1 MDNSF
6 ILFDRIQIK
15 EDSHFESFIGDL
27 TEEQSLYIIRLAI
40 NAALSKGLY
49 SLEESEILSKSIR
62 ILNRTDLNQNNTGS

>member
-1 MDNSF
+1 MDKSF

-15 EDSHFESFIGDL
+15 EDSHFESFISDL
-27 TEEQSLYIIRLAI
+27 TEEQSLYRIRLAI
-40 NAALSKGLY
+40 TAALSKGLY

>member
-15 EDSHFESFIGDL
+15 EDSHFESFINDL
-27 TEEQSLYIIRLAI
+27 NEEQSLYIIRLAV
-40 NAALSKGLY
+40 NSALSKGIY

-62 ILNRTDLNQNNTGS
+62 IINRTDLNQNNTGS

>member
-15 EDSHFESFIGDL
+15 EDSHFESFINDL
-27 TEEQSLYIIRLAI
+27 NEEQSLYIIRLAV
-40 NAALSKGLY
+40 NSALSKGIY

-62 ILNRTDLNQNNTGS
+62 IVNRTDLNQNNTGS

>member
-15 EDSHFESFIGDL
+15 EDSHFESFISDL